1 MNNSS
6 TIEEVRMKFKTFTVS
21 LLIILVFFSFLLVYS
36 NAAAL
41 STDPQKLGG
50 VLYVRPGSNGN
61 CSSWTDACDLQTA
74 IYNAVSSDQI
84 WVAAGIYKPTT
95 TNDRTKTFELLIGV
109 AIYGGFPASGGEW
122 EERDWVSNLTILS
135 GDIAVQDSTADNS
148 YHVVTGNGVDGTAI
162 LDGFTITGGKANGS
176 APNNN
181 GGGLYNSDSSST
193 LRNLTFSAN
202 SAIYGGGIYN
212 DTSNPTLT
220 NVTFTSNTATN
231 NGGGM
236 YNLNS
241 NPTLTE
247 VSFSGNK
254 AEGTNQS
261 TGGGMYNSG
270 SNPMLTNVSF
280 TNNTAY
286 IFGDNGGG
294 GMFNYQG
301 SPTLTNVTF
310 SGNSA
315 SRGAGMSNKESSPTI
330 IGGTFSDNSAYIE
343 GGGMYNASGSAPTVT
358 DVTFSGNR
366 VYGETSSSGGGMY
379 NKSSSPILTNVTFSN
394 NLARMT
400 TSQSYCNGGGMFN
413 ESSNP
418 ILTDVDFTNNS
429 AGRGGG
435 LYNSGSSPILTDLT
449 FTGNSATGTDSG
461 YGGGGMYNSGGS
473 PILNAILFESNTAVK
488 YGGGMYNHNSSP
500 ILEYIEFSGNSS
512 VSGGGIYNSGGNP
525 KITDVIIDGN
535 NANYG
540 GGMAN
545 GECNATLMNVTFTDN
560 TGNVHGGAIYNAWS
574 SPTLTN
580 VTVSGNTAAF
590 GGGMFGDTDSSPVL
604 TNVTFFGN
612 SLNVDYGAGGG
623 MYNRGTSTSLTNAI
637 FWGNTPDQ
645 ISPVNVTISY
655 SDIQDW
661 TSGGT
666 GNISTNPLLGP
677 LADNGGFVD
686 THALGTGSPAI
697 DTGSPTLCPVV
708 DARGYTRPINGD
720 SVPGARCDMG
730 AFEYGSSPASFS
742 LTVSL
747 VGGGTVTKL
756 PDKPSYEWGEIV
768 YLTASDGPDWIFDG
782 WSGDASGMIN
792 PLRVTISKNTNIT
805 ASFWLDALTLTTMV
819 SPAGSGAVTRT
830 PDQPTYH
837 TGDEVTLTAVPNPGW
852 SFTSWTGDAN
862 GNTNPL
868 IVTMTTNKSISANF
882 AQNEYSLT
890 VLISPVDV
898 GVVTKSPNKP
908 FYLYGET
915 VILTA
920 SPDPGWHFSS
930 WSGDATGVTNPLTLI
945 ITGNASITANFS
957 DVYSIYLPM
966 VMRN

>member
-1 MNNSS
+1 
-6 TIEEVRMKFKTFTVS
+6 
-21 LLIILVFFSFLLVYS
+21 
-36 NAAAL
+36 
-41 STDPQKLGG
+41 
-50 VLYVRPGSNGN
+50 
-61 CSSWTDACDLQTA
+61 
-74 IYNAVSSDQI
+74 
-84 WVAAGIYKPTT
+84 
-95 TNDRTKTFELLIGV
+95 
-109 AIYGGFPASGGEW
+109 
-122 EERDWVSNLTILS
+122 
-135 GDIAVQDSTADNS
+135 
-148 YHVVTGNGVDGTAI
+148 
-162 LDGFTITGGKANGS
+162 
-176 APNNN
+176 
-181 GGGLYNSDSSST
+181 
-193 LRNLTFSAN
+193 
-202 SAIYGGGIYN
+202 
-212 DTSNPTLT
+212 
-220 NVTFTSNTATN
+220 
-231 NGGGM
+231 
-236 YNLNS
+236 
-241 NPTLTE
+241 
-247 VSFSGNK
+247 
-254 AEGTNQS
+254 
-261 TGGGMYNSG
+261 
-270 SNPMLTNVSF
+270 
-280 TNNTAY
+280 
-286 IFGDNGGG
+286 
-294 GMFNYQG
+294 
-301 SPTLTNVTF
+301 
-310 SGNSA
+310 
-315 SRGAGMSNKESSPTI
+315 
-330 IGGTFSDNSAYIE
+330 
-343 GGGMYNASGSAPTVT
+343 
-358 DVTFSGNR
+358 
-366 VYGETSSSGGGMY
+366 
-379 NKSSSPILTNVTFSN
+379 
-394 NLARMT
+394 
-400 TSQSYCNGGGMFN
+400 MFN

-418 ILTDVDFTNNS
+418 TLTDVDFVNNS

-449 FTGNSATGTDSG
+449 FTGNSATGTDSV

-512 VSGGGIYNSGGNP
+512 VSGGGMYNSGGNP

-535 NANYG
+535 TADYG

-545 GECNATLMNVTFTDN
+545 GECNATLMNVTFSDN
-560 TGNVHGGAIYNAWS
+560 IGNVHGGAIYNAWS

-756 PDKPSYEWGEIV
+756 PDKPSYEWGEVV

-782 WSGDASGMIN
+782 WSGDASGMTN

-868 IVTMTTNKSISANF
+868 IVTMTANKSITANF
-882 AQNEYSLT
+882 TQNEYSLT
-890 VLISPVDV
+890 VSINPPDR

-908 FYLYGET
+908 IYFYGET

-920 SPDPGWHFSS
+920 IPNPGWHFSS
-930 WSGDATGVTNPLTLI
+930 WSGNATGGTNPLTLI
-945 ITGNASITANFS
+945 IAGNVSITANFS